1 MSRRAPDWTRR
12 ASFDAEPVSA
22 SLARSFVVDHLVH
35 DELSHLVDPVRLVT
49 SELATNA
56 ILHARTPFTVTLER
70 IDDVVVLTV
79 SDHSPRTPVRRATG
93 LTGSSGRGLDIVA
106 MTSLDWGVDAAR
118 DASKQVWASFSVD
131 GHASP

>member
-12 ASFDAEPVSA
+12 ASFDADPVSA
-22 SLARSFVVDHLVH
+22 SLARSFVVDKLVH

-79 SDHSPRTPVRRATG
+79 SDDSPRTPVRRATG
-93 LTGSSGRGLDIVA
+93 PTGSSGRGLDIVA
-106 MTSLDWGVDAAR
+106 MTSRDWGVDAAR
-118 DASKQVWASFSVD
+118 DATKKVWASFSVD
-131 GHASP
+131 GRA